1 MEESDLGENYVED
14 VEESHVEERHV
25 EISQVEE
32 SHVQVGLIEESP
44 CREESCRGEC
54 CRGESCRYIYIY
66 RYIETVT
73 SLPDR
78 QCPEQGRFFFVVQDF
93 VLGYVYIYLRA
104 AAPAADPGKEKP
116 VMVSAGFVRVFCE
129 SSAWMLYI
137 YIIYIYASNS
147 IYLYVEVKFC

>member
-1 MEESDLGENYVED
+1 M
-14 VEESHVEERHV
+14 
-25 EISQVEE
+25 
-32 SHVQVGLIEESP
+32 GLIEESP

-93 VLGYVYIYLRA
+93 VLGYVYIY
-104 AAPAADPGKEKP
+104 
-116 VMVSAGFVRVFCE
+116 
-129 SSAWMLYI
+129 I
-137 YIIYIYASNS
+137 YIS
-147 IYLYVEVKFC
+147 IYLCTRTLSSECIYAYVYLCIYTRTLSSEVNMYIYMDNCIVCIVM